1 MQARFISEYDALIR
15 VSALLCIFSIIISW
29 PSSGPRESRDFDPR
43 ESRGTGRKKIILW
56 DIWDHMVNPGWIWCL
71 MLFVIRDV
79 LDNTRKY
86 LIIVSGY
93 YKITW
98 SILNKSESKNQNL
111 EELLHCNLQ
120 LPGTVISKKCS
131 HIQYIKQLIIKRQ
144 LSIHFYPQ
152 FNSCVVF

>member
-29 PSSGPRESRDFDPR
+29 PSSGPRESRDFDPRESR

-98 SILNKSESKNQNL
+98 SILNKSESKSRRIVTLQFATTWYSHKQKVFSYSVYKTIDNQ
-111 EELLHCNLQ
+111 EATKYSLLSS
-120 LPGTVISKKCS
+120 V
-131 HIQYIKQLIIKRQ
+131 
-144 LSIHFYPQ
+144 
-152 FNSCVVF
+152 